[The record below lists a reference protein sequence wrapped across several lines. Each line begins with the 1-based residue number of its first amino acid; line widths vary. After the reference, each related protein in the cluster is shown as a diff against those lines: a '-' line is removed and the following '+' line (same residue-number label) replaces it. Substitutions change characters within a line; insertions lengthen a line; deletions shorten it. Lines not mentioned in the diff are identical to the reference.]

1 MQPEG
6 APATRSGAEP
16 NAAVPSGAAARE
28 GNKIEPYDTVVPE
41 DAIDV
46 FNAAM
51 AANRPQRTAASAA
64 SARPATISVETD
76 NPDFAHTPVSG
87 FDMNAGGL
95 WRSSFDRDGNTKGPT
110 QISGPFAVLAHGR
123 DQDSEGWGLLLRWRD
138 REGVP
143 HEWFMPQAMLAGEA
157 AELRARL
164 QDGGLYIHPTRA
176 AREAL
181 LVFLS
186 AQTPPNLVRTT
197 PSIGWVRGR
206 AGGYAFVLPDR
217 VFGKVQGER
226 VVPTGDLRAARQR
239 FASRGTLAGWKR
251 RVGAHCV
258 GNSRLLLAVSVAFA
272 AALLTPMDHQTGA
285 VNLRGRAQIGKST
298 AAKAAGS
305 VWGPPEGKGS
315 YVLRWRASDNGLE
328 AMASDFNDCPMI
340 LDELGQADVKSLGE
354 SIYMLANEQGKL
366 RASRSAEARGVATW
380 RLLVLSTGEKSVS
393 EMIAAAGKPMTAG
406 QEVRMVDVPAD
417 AGAGLGLFE
426 TTHGLGGP
434 GDLAAAMLHGGV
446 AEHGTAGPAFVAW
459 LAGELERDDAAF
471 LLLQKKRLQ
480 DFLDDFLPL
489 GADPQVRSVAQRFGI
504 IALGGE
510 LATTAGVTGWPARAA
525 WHAAGTCFG
534 AWLTERGAP
543 TRPREEIEAFARIR
557 DFIDQH
563 GQARFQLWPG
573 PAPEENKALNQT
585 ETAKVT
591 SPQNKHETTRKEEKQ
606 ETGNGHPAPEGRAYP
621 RRAGYRRW
629 IAEEGGA
636 GHFEY
641 YFNAS
646 AWKEALA
653 GLDARAAARALHDA
667 GYLQSRTAGKD
678 GHITYS
684 RSYAVPGHGQSR
696 LYHIAPK
703 ILTIDETAI
712 DETEIQEGG

>member
-6 APATRSGAEP
+6 APTASGAEP
-16 NAAVPSGAAARE
+16 EAATPDGTAARE
-28 GNKIEPYDTVVPE
+28 GNKIEPYDTVVPVVPE
-41 DAIDV
+41 DYIEA
-46 FNAAM
+46 FNAAVK
-51 AANRPQRTAASAA
+51 ANRPQRTAGPAA

-434 GDLAAAMLHGGV
+434 GDLAAAVLHGGM

-510 LATTAGVTGWPARAA
+510 LATTAGITGWPARAA
-525 WHAAGTCFG
+525 WHAAGACFG

-543 TRPREEIEAFARIR
+543 TRPREEIESFARIR

-563 GQARFQLWPG
+563 GQARFQRWPG
-573 PAPEENKALNQT
+573 PSGPAEGEAQT
-585 ETAKVT
+585 EEDTPEGGGAA
-591 SPQNKHETTRKEEKQ
+591 
-606 ETGNGHPAPEGRAYP
+606 APEGRAYP

-629 IAEEGGA
+629 KPEPGG
-636 GHFEY
+636 GGNFEY

-653 GLDARAAARALHDA
+653 GLDTRAAARALHDA
-667 GYLQSRTAGKD
+667 GYLHSRTAGKD

-696 LYHIAPK
+696 LYHITPK